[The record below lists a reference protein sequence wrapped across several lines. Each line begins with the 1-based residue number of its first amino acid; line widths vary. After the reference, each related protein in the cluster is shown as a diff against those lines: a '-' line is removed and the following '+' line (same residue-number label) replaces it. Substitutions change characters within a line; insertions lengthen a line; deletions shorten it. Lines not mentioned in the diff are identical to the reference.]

1 MAAKKAVGGAVAASS
16 ATTVSDDRKYV
27 EEAYRDA
34 VKRQV
39 DTYFINCIDGV
50 SEPDKR
56 FLRGLA
62 IIRDARQR
70 ALELVAKAE

>member
-1 MAAKKAVGGAVAASS
+1 MAAKKAASRVVAASS
-16 ATTVSDDRKYV
+16 TTTASGDQKYV
-27 EEAYRDA
+27 NDAYGEA

-50 SEPDKR
+50 SAPEKR

-70 ALELVAKAE
+70 ALQLVEKAE